1 MQPFFIYNR
10 AVVSLILKMS
20 FSFHVAVYKT
30 TLGIKMPLYYII
42 NQNNTVHKSSR
53 NVVFKRAF
61 CLVFY

>member
-1 MQPFFIYNR
+1 MQPFFMFNR

-20 FSFHVAVYKT
+20 FSFHVAVNKT
-30 TLGIKMPLYYII
+30 ILGITIPLYYVI